1 MKLARAALV
10 VAALIALTACAPRD
24 PLDRRISAESP
35 VDFDIWQARH
45 LASLSSEHARCF
57 QKARR
62 ELQLFVV
69 TEWQGRPSHEQRQH
83 LRDQMH
89 AFTVRDFIVQGH
101 QLGNLRL
108 ERLLADQRRLLEMH
122 EEMLRGP
129 ETIDGGHAR
138 VAATI
143 EKIFAQI
150 RDLERDIAANEAV
163 IRELCPQKIPAR
175 PAPTRSPH

>member
-1 MKLARAALV
+1 MRITRAALV
-10 VAALIALTACAPRD
+10 ASALLALTACAPRD

-45 LASLSSEHARCF
+45 LGSLPPEQAKRFRNAR
-57 QKARR
+57 K

-69 TEWQGRPSHEQRQH
+69 TQWQGRPADVQRKH

-89 AFTVRDFIVQGH
+89 DFTVRDFIVQGH
-101 QLGNLRL
+101 QLGNVRL
-108 ERLLADQRRLLEMH
+108 ERLLADQSRLLAMH

-138 VAATI
+138 VRATVEQI
-143 EKIFAQI
+143 VSQI
-150 RDLERDIAANEAV
+150 RELQRDIAVNDAV
-163 IRELCPQKIPAR
+163 IRELRPHEIPPR
-175 PAPTRSPH
+175 PAPEKLPH

>member
-1 MKLARAALV
+1 MNFARAALV
-10 VAALIALTACAPRD
+10 ASALTALTACAPRD

-45 LASLSSEHARCF
+45 LGSLSSEHARRF

-101 QLGNLRL
+101 QLGNVRL

-138 VAATI
+138 VAATV
-143 EKIFAQI
+143 EKILAQI
-150 RDLERDIAANEAV
+150 RDLECDIAANEAV
-163 IRELCPQKIPAR
+163 IRELRPQQIPTR
-175 PAPTRSPH
+175 PAAAQSPH